1 MPATVSEVAAGL
13 KTRLATIPGLR
24 VFDYLPDQINPPMAI
39 STLDSISYHNAMS
52 NGDPQMQFSIT
63 VVLGRIN
70 ERTATAN
77 LDGYT
82 SATGATS
89 VRAAIE
95 ADRTLGGV
103 ANTCIVTGASNIRP
117 AVQADAVYLTVD
129 FEVTVYA

>member
-1 MPATVSEVAAGL
+1 MPATVSQVSAGL
-13 KTRLATIPGLR
+13 KTRLATITGLR
-24 VFDYLPDQINPPMAI
+24 TFDYVPDQINPPLAIASLDTISFHNSMA
-39 STLDSISYHNAMS
+39 
-52 NGDPQMQFSIT
+52 NGDPEMEFLIT

-82 SATGATS
+82 SPTGAS
-89 VRAAIE
+89 SIRAAIE

-117 AVQADAVYLTVD
+117 VTQADAVYLAVD
-129 FEVTVYA
+129 FNVTVYA